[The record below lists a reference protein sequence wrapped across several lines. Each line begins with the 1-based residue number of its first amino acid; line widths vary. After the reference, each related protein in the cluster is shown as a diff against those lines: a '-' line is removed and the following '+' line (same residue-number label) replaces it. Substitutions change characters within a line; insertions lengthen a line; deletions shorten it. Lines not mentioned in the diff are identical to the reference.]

1 MGSKD
6 ANHVAEIRAIEDIY
20 EDMGFER
27 DLEVIKSL
35 H

>member
-27 DLEVIKSL
+27 DFEVIKSL
-35 H
+35 Y